1 MTVIVWSVIFIS
13 VCVWLRHTP
22 KKPVGYYDKNKKQ
35 ALLLFGPSTSV
46 SKLFSRAEQK
56 WLKTCFF
63 FFFLG
68 LKGANPS
75 LRKCP
80 HSDAAPLVLLSVQVV
95 VQYGEKLPP
104 YPPLRFCGCVSAS
117 TLVSCE
123 TATRLRGEM
132 RETRSSAAARLLP
145 LLCCA
150 YATAGYIFT
159 PQELDVTP
167 RVTVTS
173 SGELKRP

>member
-1 MTVIVWSVIFIS
+1 M
-13 VCVWLRHTP
+13 
-22 KKPVGYYDKNKKQ
+22 
-35 ALLLFGPSTSV
+35 
-46 SKLFSRAEQK
+46 
-56 WLKTCFF
+56 KTC

-68 LKGANPS
+68 LKRANPS
-75 LRKCP
+75 LRKCT
-80 HSDAAPLVLLSVQVV
+80 HSDTAPLVFLSVQVI
-95 VQYGEKLPP
+95 VQHGEKLPS
-104 YPPLRFCGCVSAS
+104 YPPLQFSGCVSAYVNV
-117 TLVSCE
+117 LGFVSEHPCKFE
-123 TATRLRGEM
+123 TATRLRVEM